1 MSDTPGWSRPDD
13 AERPSPPA
21 SQPPASPPPPVGPP
35 PAPAAPTAPTT
46 SSAPTAPTPPAP
58 VPSGWSAVQPPPAP
72 GWYGPQ
78 GGWGGQQAPP
88 GQPGQQPGQWPGQQ
102 PGWAG
107 WVSQRPPEVKPGVIP
122 LRPLGIGEILDG
134 AITTMRR
141 HWNSRAVLGEEISLA
156 DAWSRARGR
165 LLPLLGLSVLLVLL
179 FGGVLLAGLV
189 PGLLALALGLGTPGA
204 VALFVLGILGAV
216 PLVIYLYVTYALSAA
231 ALMLERQP
239 VLAALGRSRRLVRGS
254 WWRVFGVLLLGTIIA
269 TVIGQI
275 ISIPFGFA
283 SIFTYDAG
291 NPNAIPG
298 LPYFALNTLGAS
310 IAGTIT
316 YPFSAGVA
324 VLLYVDLRMRREA
337 LDLELARAAGVTLP
351 GAPGGPGGPSPAG
364 PVPPDQPRAPSN
376 W

>member
-1 MSDTPGWSRPDD
+1 
-13 AERPSPPA
+13 
-21 SQPPASPPPPVGPP
+21 
-35 PAPAAPTAPTT
+35 
-46 SSAPTAPTPPAP
+46 
-58 VPSGWSAVQPPPAP
+58 
-72 GWYGPQ
+72 
-78 GGWGGQQAPP
+78 
-88 GQPGQQPGQWPGQQ
+88 
-102 PGWAG
+102 
-107 WVSQRPPEVKPGVIP
+107 VSQRPPEVKPGVIP

-141 HWNSRAVLGEEISLA
+141 HWKIMLGLSAAVVAATSILQFAALYLFLRDVTALEALEETPTVSDVAGLLAGSVSAFAFAFVFGVIAQLVLQGMLTVVVSRAVLGEEISLA
-156 DAWSRARGR
+156 YAWSRARGR

-189 PGLLALALGLGTPGA
+189 PGLLALALGLGTAGA

-216 PLVIYLYVTYALSAA
+216 PLVIYLYVTYALSTA

-239 VLAALGRSRRLVRGS
+239 VLAALGRSSRLVRRS

-298 LPYFALNTLGAS
+298 LPYFALNTIGAS

-324 VLLYVDLRMRREA
+324 VLLYIDLRMRREG

-351 GAPGGPGGPSPAG
+351 GSPGGPSGAGPRPAGPAGPDGPRPDGPRPAG